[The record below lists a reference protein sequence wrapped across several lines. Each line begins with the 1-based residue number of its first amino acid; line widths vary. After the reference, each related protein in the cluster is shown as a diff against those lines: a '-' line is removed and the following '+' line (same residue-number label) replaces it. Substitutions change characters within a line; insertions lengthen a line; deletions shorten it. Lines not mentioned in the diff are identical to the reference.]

1 MAIVGIGLDIA
12 EIVRFE
18 RSLER
23 YGERFLKRC
32 FHETEQAECA
42 RRRKKGE
49 FLAGRFAAKEAG
61 MKAMGIF
68 PGRGLRWWELYVTYR
83 KGGQPVLNLL
93 GRAKAL
99 ADELGVTR
107 IHLSITHDGGIAAAE
122 VIMESDAGNLQ

>member
-1 MAIVGIGLDIA
+1 MAIVGIGIDIA
-12 EIVRFE
+12 EVVRFE
-18 RSLER
+18 RTLER
-23 YGERFLKRC
+23 YGDRFLRRVY
-32 FHETEQAECA
+32 HEVEREEAA
-42 RRRKKGE
+42 RRRKKAE

-83 KGGQPVLNLL
+83 KGGAPVLNLQ

-107 IHLSITHDGGIAAAE
+107 CHLSITHDAGIAAAE
-122 VIMESDAGNLQ
+122 VILESD